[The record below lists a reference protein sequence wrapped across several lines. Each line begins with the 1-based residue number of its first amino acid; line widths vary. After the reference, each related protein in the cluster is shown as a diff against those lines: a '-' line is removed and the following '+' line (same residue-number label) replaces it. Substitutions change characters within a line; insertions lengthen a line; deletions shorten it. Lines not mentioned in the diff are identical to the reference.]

1 MSNSDFF
8 SLFPEDDSP
17 LQADSDELTQLF
29 DQTDSENPALSGEAD
44 LDNFAVMFDE
54 ILLDTVTA
62 AGQDSPDCNPAVM
75 AIALG
80 EAEIGDGEELVMAWE
95 EEDSGLSTD
104 LGTDLAVIEAESE
117 QEEDP
122 DELSQSIAH
131 PLIPPFLQSYQTL
144 QGQVAQL
151 TEQMAI
157 AEQQLVAYQRRADS
171 AEALIHQQAA
181 ELTQAQERL
190 SHTVAELQ
198 IHQEEAK
205 RQQLQV
211 ETLADQLSQRDS
223 KLKEVSEQLA
233 QSQHQLAIVTS
244 EKQTLATQLE
254 RYPSQISGLE
264 EQIDELRSRLQRQQ
278 RYALQHKLALEQ
290 CLAQPDFRP
299 SSDIHQVV
307 ARLTGQSPDPQPW
320 ASVGDIL
327 AAFPQS
333 PADTP
338 PLTPQP
344 LNQAP
349 QPEAPADPSSA
360 APEQTENRRN
370 VTPKPHHRRAVGPD
384 TLSFAVREQKKAPD
398 RHVEL
403 PNFLARAA
411 SVSR

>member
-1 MSNSDFF
+1 QYQ
-8 SLFPEDDSP
+8 
-17 LQADSDELTQLF
+17 LQDLNTQL
-29 DQTDSENPALSGEAD
+29 T
-44 LDNFAVMFDE
+44 
-54 ILLDTVTA
+54 
-62 AGQDSPDCNPAVM
+62 
-75 AIALG
+75 
-80 EAEIGDGEELVMAWE
+80 
-95 EEDSGLSTD
+95 
-104 LGTDLAVIEAESE
+104 
-117 QEEDP
+117 
-122 DELSQSIAH
+122 
-131 PLIPPFLQSYQTL
+131 
-144 QGQVAQL
+144 
-151 TEQMAI
+151 
-157 AEQQLVAYQRRADS
+157 
-171 AEALIHQQAA
+171 
-181 ELTQAQERL
+181 
-190 SHTVAELQ
+190 
-198 IHQEEAK
+198 
-205 RQQLQV
+205 
-211 ETLADQLSQRDS
+211 
-223 KLKEVSEQLA
+223 

-244 EKQTLATQLE
+244 EKPTLATQLE

-278 RYALQHKLALEQ
+278 RYALQYKLALEQ

-349 QPEAPADPSSA
+349 QPEAPADPSPA
-360 APEQTENRRN
+360 APEQTENRRD